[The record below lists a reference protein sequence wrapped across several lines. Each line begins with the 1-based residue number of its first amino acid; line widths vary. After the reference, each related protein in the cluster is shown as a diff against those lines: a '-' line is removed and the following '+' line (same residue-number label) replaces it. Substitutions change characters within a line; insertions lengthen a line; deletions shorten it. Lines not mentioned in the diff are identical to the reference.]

1 MAINKS
7 SALNQEQIKSFLEKK
22 RVDYSYKMKNLKD
35 QMNQNINV
43 NLQEF
48 ESCFHLEPDHYK
60 LTVNESNIFT
70 AIE

>member
-48 ESCFHLEPDHYK
+48 ELCFHLEPDHYK
-60 LTVNESNIFT
+60 LTVNESNIFS